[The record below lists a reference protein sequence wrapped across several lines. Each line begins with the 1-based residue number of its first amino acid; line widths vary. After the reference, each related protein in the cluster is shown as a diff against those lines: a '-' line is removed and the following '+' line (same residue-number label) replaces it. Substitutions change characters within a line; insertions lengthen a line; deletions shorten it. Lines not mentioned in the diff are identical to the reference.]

1 MEELV
6 DNAIKFWT
14 RVGKENGW
22 VLGKRGVTV
31 WIDSNG
37 MHVDSLYNPDNEENK
52 SYIVNY
58 DTEEI
63 IQTISK

>member
-14 RVGKENGW
+14 QVGKENGW

-31 WIDSNG
+31 WIDEEGN
-37 MHVDSLYNPDNEENK
+37 HVDSLYNPDNEENK
-52 SYIVNY
+52 S
-58 DTEEI
+58 
-63 IQTISK
+63 

>member
-1 MEELV
+1 MKKLV

-14 RVGKENGW
+14 QVGNENGW

-31 WIDSNG
+31 WVDENG
-37 MHVDSLYNPDNEENK
+37 DHVDSCYNPKNEENK

-63 IQTISK
+63 IHTINK

>member
-6 DNAIKFWT
+6 DSAIKFWT
-14 RVGKENGW
+14 KVGNENGW

-31 WIDSNG
+31 WVDEDGNQ
-37 MHVDSLYNPDNEENK
+37 VDSLFNPENEENR
-52 SYIVNY
+52 SYIVDY

-63 IQTISK
+63 IHTINK

>member
-14 RVGKENGW
+14 QVGNENGW

-31 WIDSNG
+31 WVDERGNF
-37 MHVDSLYNPDNEENK
+37 VDSLYNPDNEENK
-52 SYIVNY
+52 SYIVHY

-63 IQTISK
+63 IHTINK